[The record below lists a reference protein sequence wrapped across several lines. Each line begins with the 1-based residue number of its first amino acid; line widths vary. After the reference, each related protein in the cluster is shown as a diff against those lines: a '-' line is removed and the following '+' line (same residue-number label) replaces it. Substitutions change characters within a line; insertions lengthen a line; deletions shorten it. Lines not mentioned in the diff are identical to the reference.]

1 MKAVDYNLISS
12 VSQQLNF
19 LLALL
24 SSLQS
29 ARLSRKCVGRTVAQD
44 DGKGVP
50 VIGVLCVPGCFWAEP
65 WAEAAAVLQAA
76 ALPALACCSRAAQ
89 RVCSLAVCLSW
100 LWKFLHPIGWC
111 GMEGSGWEGSG
122 RLCLSWDQQEQ

>member
-12 VSQQLNF
+12 VSQRLNF
-19 LLALL
+19 LSALL

-44 DGKGVP
+44 DGKGLP

-76 ALPALACCSRAAQ
+76 ALPALA
-89 RVCSLAVCLSW
+89 
-100 LWKFLHPIGWC
+100 
-111 GMEGSGWEGSG
+111 
-122 RLCLSWDQQEQ
+122 